1 MVRKNYLL
9 SNLQDSNK
17 STYGKRKGD
26 AGCTYAKYRAKM
38 DGYIVCSEDS
48 DAFDFDF
55 TIFNDGKHFSVQAKS
70 SAYSKTVGTT
80 RFTPVKRVRRFVDGK
95 HQDVWMKYSHVDI
108 FAFVDLRY
116 ELIAW
121 IPFNEIKNSKKT
133 LSLKEFEH
141 WRLDRIIGKPIIN
154 ETEEEI
160 YIPDKQQALFKG
172 EINGN

>member
-1 MVRKNYLL
+1 MERNNYFLC
-9 SNLQDSNK
+9 NLQDSNK

-55 TIFNDGKHFSVQAKS
+55 TIFNDGNHFCVQAKS
-70 SAYSKTVGTT
+70 SAYSKTKGTS
-80 RFTPVKRVRRFVDGK
+80 RFTPVKRVRRFVNGK

-108 FAFVDLRY
+108 FALVDLRY

-133 LSLKEFEH
+133 LLLKEFEH
-141 WRLDRIIGKPIIN
+141 WKLDRIIGNPIIN
-154 ETEEEI
+154 EIEEDM
-160 YIPDKQQALFKG
+160 YISDEQQDLFKG